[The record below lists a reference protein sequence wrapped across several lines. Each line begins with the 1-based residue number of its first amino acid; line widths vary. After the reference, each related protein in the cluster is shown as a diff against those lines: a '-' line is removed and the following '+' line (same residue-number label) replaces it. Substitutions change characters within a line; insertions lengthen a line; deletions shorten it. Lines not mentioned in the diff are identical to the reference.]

1 MSFPHLH
8 VASAYSTHYGVTMPE
23 ALAAQAAADGASF
36 LAVTDRD
43 GLYGAVKHVRACVA
57 ESISPGLGADLE
69 VHDDDL
75 VSLGRVVVLAH
86 GGTGGR
92 GYAALCR
99 AVSSAHETT
108 VRVPGHAPSI
118 PRSRLAQLAGLNS
131 LTVLLGPTS
140 DVGVYIGRRD
150 NTLARASLATWLRMM
165 PPQSVALE
173 VVCHLA
179 EPGTPGSVAPATRML
194 ALAEHAQLPAVLS
207 NAVRYG
213 SPGEAVTA
221 DLADAARHLTP
232 LAQLEQFRS
241 GSTPLPGFPGNAASA
256 PGLQVPGLQS
266 PGTPA
271 HGTPAHGMQEHS
283 LQVNG
288 QAWLKPAA
296 AMRQVARMVVDA
308 GQHSD
313 GALARLLRDTQDL
326 ADRCA
331 LDPTSDI
338 GLGRPRM
345 PEASV
350 IGITGDPLTEL
361 WARARHGVD
370 DRYTRTGAAALHAA
384 HERLA
389 HEMATVEKLG
399 FASYFLTVAKVAD
412 LVRGMGVR
420 IQARG
425 SGVGSVLNY
434 ALHTSSV
441 EPIAN
446 GLLWERFLSPER
458 QTLPDIDLDVESARR
473 HDIYRTIF
481 DTFGADRVSLMSM
494 TNAYRGRGA
503 VRDAGLALGLPDTR
517 VAAIAQQ
524 MWRFNARDF
533 RAALAEKPELAELAA
548 EVAESA
554 ELGQLVDLTAK
565 LDRLPRHISVHPC
578 GVILS
583 DASLLERTPVQ
594 ASGMGLPMSQFDK
607 HDMDPMGLIKLDIL
621 GVRMQSAMAHAL
633 QEHSRLT
640 GERIDL
646 DRVPL
651 DDPETFELI
660 RSTRTLGVF
669 QLESP
674 GQMELVG
681 KLQPEKFNDL
691 TVEISLFRPG
701 PMQNNMPLTYL
712 RARHGEAQPDYIHP
726 RFEPILR
733 ETKGVVI
740 FHEQVMRLFDEL
752 TGCGLGH
759 ADVLRRHL
767 GKADKLPVI
776 EAYVRKNALGRGF
789 DAGTIDRIWSVLA
802 GFGSFG
808 FAKAHGA
815 AFALPTY
822 QSAWLKAHHPA
833 AFLAGLLTHDP
844 GMWPKDLIVAEA
856 RVLGVPVLGLDVQR
870 SALDYRV
877 EAVGETGRGIRM
889 PLPELTGSSE
899 AERARIVRHQPFSSL
914 QDFRDRVHP
923 RSRTFEALARVGALD
938 SFIGYDRT
946 RRHELLAHIQSLRGT
961 AVAIADDQLAFEV
974 PLPVLDY
981 AGPRFDAVTSLQ
993 LRGRTQSDLELLDTG
1008 LAVSGHRMRK
1018 YYPLFAELGV
1028 TPASALATMPGGS
1041 EVLLAGVRRATN
1053 TPPMRNGR
1061 RVVFVS
1067 LDDGTGPVANVVF
1080 FSDAQERIG
1089 GGVFQTDLMLVRGR
1103 TRRSGARGVSV
1114 TGEGLWDLVTVA
1126 KERTRERA
1134 RAAKAARAAA
1144 LLDEEGG
1151 AELAGEGRA
1160 DQARAGREPADQER
1174 AARQAAATP
1183 NPVPEPAPG
1192 RASASG
1198 TAASGTA
1205 AFDLWESRSA

>member
-1 MSFPHLH
+1 MTFPHLH
-8 VASAYSTHYGVTMPE
+8 VASAYSTHYGVTLPE
-23 ALAAQAAADGASF
+23 ALAEQAAADGASF

-43 GLYGAVKHVRACVA
+43 GLYGAVKHVRACAAVG
-57 ESISPGLGADLE
+57 IRPGLGADLA

-75 VSLGRVVVLAH
+75 EPLGRVVVLAH
-86 GGTGGR
+86 GGGTGR

-99 AVSSAHETT
+99 AVSSAHDGSG
-108 VRVPGHAPSI
+108 RPAGQPPSI
-118 PRSRLAQLAGLNS
+118 ARDRLAELAALAT

-140 DVGVYIGRRD
+140 DVGIALERRD
-150 NTLARASLATWLRMM
+150 SSAAKAHLAVWERLM
-165 PPQSVALE
+165 PAGSVVLE

-194 ALAEHAQLPAVLS
+194 ALAEYAQLPAVLS

-213 SPGEAVTA
+213 TPDEAVTA
-221 DLADAARHLTP
+221 DLADSARHLTP
-232 LAQLEQFRS
+232 LAQLEH
-241 GSTPLPGFPGNAASA
+241 
-256 PGLQVPGLQS
+256 LQS
-266 PGTPA
+266 
-271 HGTPAHGMQEHS
+271 
-283 LQVNG
+283 NG
-288 QAWLKPAA
+288 QAWLKPAG

-313 GALARLLRDTQDL
+313 GALSRLLRDTDEL
-326 ADRCA
+326 AERCA
-331 LDPTSDI
+331 LDPSADI

-361 WARARHGVD
+361 WARARGGINE
-370 DRYTRTGAAALHAA
+370 RYADAGTRGLTAA
-384 HERLA
+384 HDRLA
-389 HEMATVEKLG
+389 HEMATVQKLG

-412 LVRGMGVR
+412 LVRGMGIR

-441 EPIAN
+441 EPIGN

-473 HDIYRTIF
+473 HDIYRKVF
-481 DTFGADRVSLMSM
+481 ETFGGDRVSLMSM

-503 VRDAGLALGLPDTR
+503 VRDAGLALGLEENR
-517 VAAIAQQ
+517 VAAIAKQ

-533 RAALAEKPELAELAA
+533 RAALAEKPELEALAA
-548 EVAESA
+548 EVRESSQ
-554 ELGQLVDLTAK
+554 LDLLVDLTAK

-583 DASLLERTPVQ
+583 DATLLDRTPVQ
-594 ASGMGLPMSQFDK
+594 ASGMGLPMSQYDK
-607 HDMDPMGLIKLDIL
+607 HDMDPMGLIKLDVL
-621 GVRMQSAMAHAL
+621 GVRMQSAMAHAVE
-633 QEHSRLT
+633 EHHRLT
-640 GERIDL
+640 GEHIDL

-651 DDPETFELI
+651 DDPDTYELI
-660 RSTRTLGVF
+660 RSTRTLGIF

-681 KLQPEKFNDL
+681 KLQPEVFNDL

-712 RARHGEAQPDYIHP
+712 QARHGEVAPDYIDP

-767 GKADKLPVI
+767 GKPHQLLQI
-776 EAYVRKNALGRGF
+776 EAYVREHAAKRGF
-789 DAGTIDRIWSVLA
+789 ADSTVDRVWTVLA

-822 QSAWLKAHHPA
+822 QSAWLKTHHPA
-833 AFLAGLLTHDP
+833 AFLSGLLTHDP
-844 GMWPKDLIVAEA
+844 GMWPKDLLVAEA

-870 SALDYRV
+870 SGLDYRV
-877 EAVGETGRGIRM
+877 ESVGEAQGIRM
-889 PLPELTGSSE
+889 PLPELSGSSE

-923 RSRTFEALARVGALD
+923 RRRTFESLARIGALD
-938 SFIGYDRT
+938 AFIGHDRG

-961 AVAIADDQLAFEV
+961 AVTISDDQLAFEV

-981 AGPRFDAVTSLQ
+981 EGPRFDAVTSLQ
-993 LRGRTQSDLELLDTG
+993 LRGRTQSDLELQGTG
-1008 LAVSGHRMRK
+1008 LAVAGHRMRK
-1018 YYPLFAELGV
+1018 YYPLFAELKV
-1028 TPASALATMPGGS
+1028 TPASELALLPGGT

-1080 FSDAQERIG
+1080 FHDAQERIG
-1089 GGVFQTDLMLVRGR
+1089 GGVFQTELMLVHGR

-1114 TGEGLWDLVTVA
+1114 TGEGMWDLVDVA
-1126 KERTRERA
+1126 RQ
-1134 RAAKAARAAA
+1134 RAAAARAAA
-1144 LLDEEGG
+1144 RAAAAAGVE
-1151 AELAGEGRA
+1151 AGESTGSA
-1160 DQARAGREPADQER
+1160 AAGTVGGDAGHAAPRR
-1174 AARQAAATP
+1174 AAAGT
-1183 NPVPEPAPG
+1183 VP
-1192 RASASG
+1192 
-1198 TAASGTA
+1198 
-1205 AFDLWESRSA
+1205 FDLWSSRTA

>member
-1 MSFPHLH
+1 MTFPHLH
-8 VASAYSTHYGVTMPE
+8 VASAYSTHYGVTLPE
-23 ALAAQAAADGASF
+23 ALAEQAAADGASF

-43 GLYGAVKHVRACVA
+43 GLYGAVKHVRACAAVG
-57 ESISPGLGADLE
+57 IRPGLGADLA

-75 VSLGRVVVLAH
+75 EPLGRVVVLAH
-86 GGTGGR
+86 GGGTGR

-99 AVSSAHETT
+99 AVSSAHDGSG
-108 VRVPGHAPSI
+108 RPAGQPPSI
-118 PRSRLAQLAGLNS
+118 ARDRLAELAALAT

-140 DVGVYIGRRD
+140 DVGIALERRD
-150 NTLARASLATWLRMM
+150 SSAAKAHLAVWERLM
-165 PPQSVALE
+165 PAGSVVLE

-194 ALAEHAQLPAVLS
+194 ALAEYAQLPAVLS

-213 SPGEAVTA
+213 TPDEAVTA
-221 DLADAARHLTP
+221 DLADSARHLTP
-232 LAQLEQFRS
+232 LAQLEH
-241 GSTPLPGFPGNAASA
+241 
-256 PGLQVPGLQS
+256 LQS
-266 PGTPA
+266 
-271 HGTPAHGMQEHS
+271 
-283 LQVNG
+283 NG
-288 QAWLKPAA
+288 QAWLKPAG

-313 GALARLLRDTQDL
+313 GALNRLLRDTDEL
-326 ADRCA
+326 AERCA
-331 LDPTSDI
+331 LDPSADI

-361 WARARHGVD
+361 WARARGGINE
-370 DRYTRTGAAALHAA
+370 RYADAGTRGLTAA
-384 HERLA
+384 HDRLA
-389 HEMATVEKLG
+389 HEMDTVQKLG

-412 LVRGMGVR
+412 LVRGMGIR

-441 EPIAN
+441 EPIGN

-473 HDIYRTIF
+473 HDIYRKVF
-481 DTFGADRVSLMSM
+481 ETFGGDRVSLMSM

-503 VRDAGLALGLPDTR
+503 VRDAGLALGLEENR
-517 VAAIAQQ
+517 VAAIAKQ

-533 RAALAEKPELAELAA
+533 RAALAEKPELEALAA
-548 EVAESA
+548 EVRESSQ
-554 ELGQLVDLTAK
+554 LDLLVDLTAK

-583 DASLLERTPVQ
+583 DATLLDRTPVQ
-594 ASGMGLPMSQFDK
+594 ASGMGLPMSQYDK

-621 GVRMQSAMAHAL
+621 GVRMQSAMAHAVE
-633 QEHSRLT
+633 EHHRLT
-640 GERIDL
+640 GEHIDL

-651 DDPETFELI
+651 DDPDTYELI
-660 RSTRTLGVF
+660 RSTRTLGIF

-681 KLQPEKFNDL
+681 KLQPEVFNDL

-712 RARHGEAQPDYIHP
+712 QARHGEVAPDYIDP

-767 GKADKLPVI
+767 GKPHQLPQI
-776 EAYVRKNALGRGF
+776 EAYVREHAAKRGF
-789 DAGTIDRIWSVLA
+789 ADSTVDRVWTVLA

-822 QSAWLKAHHPA
+822 QSAWLKTHHPA
-833 AFLAGLLTHDP
+833 AFLSGLLTHDP
-844 GMWPKDLIVAEA
+844 GMWPKDLLVAEA

-870 SALDYRV
+870 SGLDYRV
-877 EAVGETGRGIRM
+877 ESVGEAQGIRM
-889 PLPELTGSSE
+889 PLPELSGSSE

-923 RSRTFEALARVGALD
+923 RRRTFESLARIGALD
-938 SFIGYDRT
+938 AFIGHDRG

-961 AVAIADDQLAFEV
+961 AVTISDDQLAFEV

-981 AGPRFDAVTSLQ
+981 EGPRFDAVTSLQ
-993 LRGRTQSDLELLDTG
+993 LRGRTQSDLELQGTG
-1008 LAVSGHRMRK
+1008 LAVAGHRMRK
-1018 YYPLFAELGV
+1018 YYPLFAELKV
-1028 TPASALATMPGGS
+1028 TPASELALLPGGT

-1080 FSDAQERIG
+1080 FHDAQERIG
-1089 GGVFQTDLMLVRGR
+1089 GGVFQTELMLVHGR

-1114 TGEGLWDLVTVA
+1114 TGEGMWDLVDVA
-1126 KERTRERA
+1126 RQ
-1134 RAAKAARAAA
+1134 RAAAARAAA
-1144 LLDEEGG
+1144 
-1151 AELAGEGRA
+1151 
-1160 DQARAGREPADQER
+1160 R
-1174 AARQAAATP
+1174 AAAAAGVEAGGQAGGSTGSAAAGTVGGDAGHAAP
-1183 NPVPEPAPG
+1183 RRAAAGTVP
-1192 RASASG
+1192 
-1198 TAASGTA
+1198 
-1205 AFDLWESRSA
+1205 FDLWSSRTA

>member
-8 VASAYSTHYGVTMPE
+8 VASAYSTHFGATLPE
-23 ALAAQAAADGASF
+23 ALAEQAAADGASF

-57 ESISPGLGADLE
+57 AGIRAGLGADLE
-69 VHDDDL
+69 VHDDDTL
-75 VSLGRVVVLAH
+75 APLGRVVVLAH
-86 GGTGGR
+86 GDTAGR

-108 VRVPGHAPSI
+108 VRLPGHTPSI
-118 PRSRLAQLAGLNS
+118 PRGRLAQLAGLNS
-131 LTVLLGPTS
+131 LTVLLGPAS
-140 DVGVYIGRRD
+140 DVGRAVERRD
-150 NTLARASLATWLRMM
+150 TAAARAGLADWLRLL
-165 PPQSVALE
+165 PPGAVNLE
-173 VVCHLA
+173 VVCHLT

-194 ALAEHAQLPAVLS
+194 ALAEYAQLPAVLT

-213 SPGEAVTA
+213 TPDEAVTA

-232 LAQLEQFRS
+232 LAQLDQIQ
-241 GSTPLPGFPGNAASA
+241 L
-256 PGLQVPGLQS
+256 
-266 PGTPA
+266 
-271 HGTPAHGMQEHS
+271 
-283 LQVNG
+283 NG

-296 AMRQVARMVVDA
+296 LMRQVARMVVDA
-308 GQHSD
+308 GTHND
-313 GALARLLRDTQDL
+313 GALARLLRDTVEL
-326 ADRCA
+326 AERCA
-331 LDPTSDI
+331 LDPVGDI

-361 WARARHGVD
+361 WARARHGID
-370 DRYTRTGAAALHAA
+370 ERYGDAGRGALTAA
-384 HERLA
+384 HDRLA
-389 HEMATVEKLG
+389 HEMATVRSLG

-412 LVRGMGVR
+412 LVRGMGIR

-441 EPIAN
+441 EPIGN

-473 HDIYRTIF
+473 HDIYRTVF
-481 DTFGADRVSLMSM
+481 ETFGGDRVSLMSM

-503 VRDAGLALGLPDTR
+503 VRDAGLALGMPDTE
-517 VAAIAQQ
+517 VAAIAKQ

-533 RAALAEKPELAELAA
+533 RAALAEKPELEDLAA
-548 EVAESA
+548 EVRESSQ
-554 ELGQLVDLTAK
+554 LDLLVDLTAR

-583 DASLLERTPVQ
+583 DASLLDRTPVQ
-594 ASGMGLPMSQFDK
+594 VSGMGLPMSQFDK

-621 GVRMQSAMAHAL
+621 GVRMQSAMAHAVE
-633 QEHSRLT
+633 EHRRLT
-640 GERIDL
+640 GEHIDL

-651 DDPETFELI
+651 DDPATFELI
-660 RSTRTLGVF
+660 RSTRTLGIF
-669 QLESP
+669 QIESP

-681 KLQPEKFNDL
+681 KLQPEEFNDL

-701 PMQNNMPLTYL
+701 PMKNNMPLRYL
-712 RARHGEAQPDYIHP
+712 EARHGEVAPDYIHP

-767 GKADKLPVI
+767 GRPEQLPQI
-776 EAYVRKNALGRGF
+776 EAYVRENALARGF
-789 DAGTIDRIWSVLA
+789 DDATVSRVWTVLA

-822 QSAWLKAHHPA
+822 QSAWLKTHHPA

-844 GMWPKDLIVAEA
+844 GMWPKDLLVAEA

-877 EAVGETGRGIRM
+877 ESHGDGQGIRM
-889 PLPELTGSSE
+889 PLPELSGSSD
-899 AERARIVRHQPFSSL
+899 AERARIVRHQPFTSL
-914 QDFRDRVHP
+914 QDFRDRVRP
-923 RSRTFEALARVGALD
+923 RRRTFEALARIGALD
-938 SFIGYDRT
+938 SFIDHDRT

-961 AVAIADDQLAFEV
+961 AISITDDQLAFEV

-981 AGPRFDAVTSLQ
+981 EGARFDTVTSLQ

-1018 YYPLFAELGV
+1018 FYPLFAELGV
-1028 TPASALATMPGGS
+1028 TPASQLATLPGGT

-1053 TPPMRNGR
+1053 TPPMRGGR

-1067 LDDGTGPVANVVF
+1067 LDDGTGPV
-1080 FSDAQERIG
+1080 
-1089 GGVFQTDLMLVRGR
+1089 
-1103 TRRSGARGVSV
+1103 
-1114 TGEGLWDLVTVA
+1114 
-1126 KERTRERA
+1126 
-1134 RAAKAARAAA
+1134 
-1144 LLDEEGG
+1144 
-1151 AELAGEGRA
+1151 
-1160 DQARAGREPADQER
+1160 
-1174 AARQAAATP
+1174 
-1183 NPVPEPAPG
+1183 
-1192 RASASG
+1192 
-1198 TAASGTA
+1198 
-1205 AFDLWESRSA
+1205 

>member
-1 MSFPHLH
+1 MAFPHLH
-8 VASAYSTHYGVTMPE
+8 VASAYSTHFGTTLPE
-23 ALAAQAAADGASF
+23 ALAEQAAADGATF

-57 ESISPGLGADLE
+57 AGIRPGLGADLE
-69 VHDDDL
+69 VHDDDTL
-75 VSLGRVVVLAH
+75 DSLGRVVVLAN
-86 GGTGGR
+86 GGTAGR

-108 VRVPGHAPSI
+108 VRLPGRTPSI
-118 PRSRLAQLAGLNS
+118 PRSRLAQLAGLAS
-131 LTVLLGPTS
+131 LTVLLGPPS
-140 DVGVYIGRRD
+140 DVGLAVERRD
-150 NTLARASLATWLRMM
+150 TAAARTNLADWLRVM
-165 PPQSVALE
+165 PPLSLVLE

-194 ALAEHAQLPAVLS
+194 ALAEYTRLPAVLS

-213 SPGEAVTA
+213 TPDEAVTA

-232 LAQLEQFRS
+232 LAQLEQI
-241 GSTPLPGFPGNAASA
+241 
-256 PGLQVPGLQS
+256 
-266 PGTPA
+266 
-271 HGTPAHGMQEHS
+271 
-283 LQVNG
+283 QVNG
-288 QAWLKPAA
+288 QAWLKPAS

-308 GQHSD
+308 GTHSD
-313 GALARLLRDTQDL
+313 GALERLLRDTHEV

-331 LDPTSDI
+331 LEPDSDI

-350 IGITGDPLTEL
+350 IGITGDPLAEL
-361 WARARHGVD
+361 WARARSGIDQRYSDAGRPAVD
-370 DRYTRTGAAALHAA
+370 AA
-384 HERLA
+384 HDRLA
-389 HEMATVEKLG
+389 HEMATVTTLG

-412 LVRGMGVR
+412 LVRDMGIR

-434 ALHTSSV
+434 ALYTSSV
-441 EPIAN
+441 EPIGN

-473 HDIYRTIF
+473 HDIYRKIF
-481 DTFGADRVSLMSM
+481 TTFGSDRVSLMSM

-503 VRDAGLALGLPDTR
+503 VRDAGLALGMPDTQ
-517 VAAIAQQ
+517 VAAIAKQ

-533 RAALAEKPELAELAA
+533 RAALAEKPELEELAA
-548 EVAESA
+548 EVRESA
-554 ELGQLVDLTAK
+554 QLDLLVDLTAR

-583 DASLLERTPVQ
+583 DTSLLDRTPVQ
-594 ASGMGLPMSQFDK
+594 ASGMGLPMSQYDK

-621 GVRMQSAMAHAL
+621 GVRMQSAMAHAVE
-633 QEHSRLT
+633 EHRRLT
-640 GERIDL
+640 GEHIDL

-651 DDPETFELI
+651 DDPATFELI
-660 RSTRTLGVF
+660 RSTRTLGIF
-669 QLESP
+669 QIESP

-681 KLQPEKFNDL
+681 KLQPEEFNDL

-701 PMQNNMPLTYL
+701 PMQNNMPLRYL
-712 RARHGEAQPDYIHP
+712 EARHGEVTPDYIHP

-740 FHEQVMRLFDEL
+740 FHEQVMRLFHEL
-752 TGCGLGH
+752 TDCGLGH

-767 GKADKLPVI
+767 GKPEQLPRI
-776 EAYVRKNALGRGF
+776 EAYVREKALARGF
-789 DAGTIDRIWSVLA
+789 DAGTIDRVWTVLA

-822 QSAWLKAHHPA
+822 QSAWLKTHHPA

-844 GMWPKDLIVAEA
+844 GMWPKDLLVAEA
-856 RVLGVPVLGLDVQR
+856 RVLGVPVLGLDVQV

-877 EAVGETGRGIRM
+877 ESHGDGQGIRM
-889 PLPELTGSSE
+889 PLPELAGSSE

-914 QDFRDRVHP
+914 QDFRDRVRP
-923 RSRTFEALARVGALD
+923 RRRTFEALARIGALD
-938 SFIGYDRT
+938 SFIDHDRS

-961 AVAIADDQLAFEV
+961 AVSITDDQLAFEV

-981 AGPRFDAVTSLQ
+981 AGARFDAVTSLQ
-993 LRGRTQSDLELLDTG
+993 LHGRTQSDLELLDTG

-1028 TPASALATMPGGS
+1028 TPASALATLPGGT

-1067 LDDGTGPVANVVF
+1067 LDDGTGPVSNVVF
-1080 FSDAQERIG
+1080 FHDAQESIG
-1089 GGVFQTDLMLVRGR
+1089 SGVFQTELMLVRGR

-1114 TGEGLWDLVTVA
+1114 TGEGMWDLVTLA
-1126 KERTRERA
+1126 RERTRARA
-1134 RAAKAARAAA
+1134 AAAKAARPGEAPAAPA
-1144 LLDEEGG
+1144 P
-1151 AELAGEGRA
+1151 ARRA
-1160 DQARAGREPADQER
+1160 DS
-1174 AARQAAATP
+1174 AT
-1183 NPVPEPAPG
+1183 NP
-1192 RASASG
+1192 
-1198 TAASGTA
+1198 
-1205 AFDLWESRSA
+1205 FDLWSTRSA

>member
-8 VASAYSTHYGVTMPE
+8 VASAYSTHYGVTLPE
-23 ALAAQAAADGASF
+23 ALAEQAAADGATF

-43 GLYGAVKHVRACVA
+43 GLYGAVKHVRACQSA
-57 ESISPGLGADLE
+57 GIRPGLGADLE
-69 VHDDDL
+69 VHDDDTL
-75 VSLGRVVVLAH
+75 TPLGRIVVLAH
-86 GGTGGR
+86 GSGSSQDGANQDSAAQSSAGR

-108 VRVPGHAPSI
+108 VRLAGHPPSI
-118 PRSRLAQLAGLNS
+118 PRGHLAELAGLNS
-131 LTVLLGPTS
+131 LTVLLGPAS
-140 DVGVYIGRRD
+140 DVGRAVDRRD
-150 NTLARASLATWLRMM
+150 NLQARAHLADWQRIM
-165 PPQSVALE
+165 PPQSIAIE
-173 VVCHLA
+173 IVCHLA
-179 EPGTPGSVAPATRML
+179 EPGMPGSVAPATRML
-194 ALAEHAQLPAVLS
+194 ALAEYARLPAVLS

-213 SPGEAVTA
+213 TADEAVTA

-232 LAQLEQFRS
+232 LAQLHEA
-241 GSTPLPGFPGNAASA
+241 T
-256 PGLQVPGLQS
+256 
-266 PGTPA
+266 T
-271 HGTPAHGMQEHS
+271 

-313 GALARLLRDTQDL
+313 GALARLMRDTHEL
-326 ADRCA
+326 AERCA
-331 LDPTSDI
+331 LDPAADI

-350 IGITGDPLTEL
+350 IGVTRDPLAEL
-361 WARARHGVD
+361 WARARHGID
-370 DRYTRTGAAALHAA
+370 ERYAEAGRPLLTAA
-384 HERLA
+384 HDRLA
-389 HEMATVEKLG
+389 HEMSTVQSLG

-412 LVRGMGVR
+412 IVRDMGIR

-425 SGVGSVLNY
+425 SGVGSVLNF
-434 ALHTSSV
+434 ALRTSSV
-441 EPIAN
+441 EPIGN

-473 HDIYRTIF
+473 HDIYRKVF
-481 DTFGADRVSLMSM
+481 ETFGASRVSLMSM

-503 VRDAGLALGLPDTR
+503 VRDAGLALGMPDTQ
-517 VAAIAQQ
+517 VAAIAKQ

-533 RAALAEKPELAELAA
+533 RAALAEKPELEELAA
-548 EVAESA
+548 EVRESA
-554 ELGQLVDLTAK
+554 QLDLLVDLTAR

-583 DASLLERTPVQ
+583 DSSLLDRTPVQ

-621 GVRMQSAMAHAL
+621 GVRMQSAMAHAVE
-633 QEHSRLT
+633 EHHRLT
-640 GERIDL
+640 GEHIDL

-651 DDPETFELI
+651 DDPATYELI
-660 RSTRTLGVF
+660 RSTRTLGIF
-669 QLESP
+669 QIESP

-681 KLQPEKFNDL
+681 KLQPEVFNDL

-701 PMQNNMPLTYL
+701 PMKNNMPLRYL
-712 RARHGEAQPDYIHP
+712 EARHGEVAPDYIHP

-733 ETKGVVI
+733 ETNGVVI

-767 GKADKLPVI
+767 GRPEQLDVI
-776 EAYVRKNALGRGF
+776 EAYVRENALSRGF
-789 DAGTIDRIWSVLA
+789 DAGTIDRVWTVLA

-822 QSAWLKAHHPA
+822 QSAWLKTHHPA

-844 GMWPKDLIVAEA
+844 GMWPKDLLVAEA
-856 RVLGVPVLGLDVQR
+856 RVLGVPVLGLDVQH

-877 EAVGETGRGIRM
+877 ESVGAGQGIRM
-889 PLPELTGSSE
+889 PLPELNGSSE
-899 AERARIVRHQPFSSL
+899 AERARIVRHQPFTSL
-914 QDFRDRVHP
+914 QDFRDRVRP
-923 RSRTFEALARVGALD
+923 RRRTFEALARIGALD
-938 SFIGYDRT
+938 SFIGHDRT
-946 RRHELLAHIQSLRGT
+946 RRHELLAHIQSLRGIAIT
-961 AVAIADDQLAFEV
+961 IADDQLAFEV

-981 AGPRFDAVTSLQ
+981 EGAHFDAVTSLQ

-1008 LAVSGHRMRK
+1008 LAVSDHRMRK

-1028 TPASALATMPGGS
+1028 TPASQLATLPGGTD
-1041 EVLLAGVRRATN
+1041 VLLAGVRRATN
-1053 TPPMRNGR
+1053 TPPMRGGR

-1080 FSDAQERIG
+1080 FHDAQERIG
-1089 GGVFQTDLMLVRGR
+1089 GGVFQTELMLVRGR

-1114 TGEGLWDLVTVA
+1114 TGEGMWDLVTVA
-1126 KERTRERA
+1126 RERTRA
-1134 RAAKAARAAA
+1134 QAQAARAA
-1144 LLDEEGG
+1144 DG
-1151 AELAGEGRA
+1151 
-1160 DQARAGREPADQER
+1160 QAER
-1174 AARQAAATP
+1174 APISAPRPRRAA
-1183 NPVPEPAPG
+1183 G
-1192 RASASG
+1192 SG
-1198 TAASGTA
+1198 TPP
-1205 AFDLWESRSA
+1205 FDLWSTQSA